1 MIPKFKPEIN
11 FIKKGKPKNK
21 LNIDNIKVP
30 DKFFRKNLPELKLT
44 NLKSRPGTESPDQ
57 NRNQRIG
64 KNLTLVQTKEKISPI
79 IPTKKNNS
87 INKTKEIPFPKFNS
101 VKNKDSNELNF
112 KQNYKIKNN
121 FSSRWVYKFA
131 LEKEN
136 KISLNNNSPIRKEN
150 NKVRDNMT
158 FFKKNFLNNE
168 KIQEKDSS
176 FKKNRTLLNNE
187 TLRIKN
193 IKSKIEKIP
202 RKGNLLKF
210 QKLKIVKNNSSNALK
225 KNDIFIPFSTKFNP
239 FQGFYNNFP
248 SILPTN
254 EKNNS
259 KIELKEIKTDRDF
272 YTPNKQ
278 FNVLKN
284 YSPLLCDGIVP
295 IQDEEINIDSEIFEK
310 KYNNFEVS
318 LTSYIEDIK
327 EKDFIKGYAYNSC
340 IGNIREKN
348 EDAINVRKIYFDND
362 INNYCYYFAIFDGHG
377 GRGCA
382 NYLKENLH
390 KNIKEF
396 SLIGLKIA
404 VDVTEEKFKFN
415 EAIDENNELKDSSGS
430 CGLILLIKGKKCI
443 ISNIGDSRLVIFK
456 NGLVE
461 FSTIDHKPDSIIE
474 KARIQLAG
482 GELYKDKNPF
492 SSLENKIEMPWRIS
506 PGKLNVTRTFGDIKV
521 KDEKFGGS
529 KTSIVALPDITEI
542 NLDDD
547 YNFIVMGCDGIF
559 DVIKNEELI
568 DCFDVVIKE
577 NKMTE
582 EIKAEDIHKICG
594 DFNDMII
601 KSALSR
607 NSFDNLSCISIALN
621 LNGLLPIEEE

>member
-87 INKTKEIPFPKFNS
+87 TNKTKEIPFPKFNS

-193 IKSKIEKIP
+193 IKSKIEQIP

-295 IQDEEINIDSEIFEK
+295 IQDEEINLDSEIFEK

-482 GELYKDKNPF
+482 GEVYKDKNPF

>member
-87 INKTKEIPFPKFNS
+87 TNKTKEIPFPKFNS

-136 KISLNNNSPIRKEN
+136 KISFNNNSPIRKEN

-248 SILPTN
+248 SILQTN

-482 GELYKDKNPF
+482 GEIYKDKNPF

>member
-87 INKTKEIPFPKFNS
+87 TNKTKEIPFPKFNS

-136 KISLNNNSPIRKEN
+136 KISFNNNSPIRKEN

-482 GELYKDKNPF
+482 GEVYKDKNPF